1 MSPNFEL
8 LDKWDVKE
16 TPFSKVEMR
25 NCVNDMYRQ
34 VDVLRGAMKAQLDCE
49 EFFGEYFEQFE
60 TEYTNL
66 LAVVGFL
73 HEVHM
78 MNDGVHKGVLWKLD
92 EILQEVLQMYKQVY
106 SDVDE

>member
-1 MSPNFEL
+1 MSSRVEL

-16 TPFSKVEMR
+16 TPCCKVEIR
-25 NCVNDMYRQ
+25 NCVNDMYNQ
-34 VDVLRGAMKAQLDCE
+34 TNVLRGAMKAQLDCE

-60 TEYTNL
+60 TEYVSL

-78 MNDGVHKGVLWKLD
+78 VNDGIYKGILWKLD
-92 EILQEVLQMYKQVY
+92 EMMQEVMEMYKQVY
-106 SDVDE
+106 NKVDE